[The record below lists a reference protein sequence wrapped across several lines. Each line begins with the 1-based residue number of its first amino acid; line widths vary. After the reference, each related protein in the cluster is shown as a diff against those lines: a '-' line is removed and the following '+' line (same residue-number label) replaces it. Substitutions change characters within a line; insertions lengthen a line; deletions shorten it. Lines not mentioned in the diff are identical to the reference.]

1 MVSRRDIWVLWVCA
15 SWFVAACD
23 GDGAGSEA
31 AVDVASSGSDAD
43 GSSLDANNDVMGSPD
58 SAAGG
63 DDVFQTDVGSE
74 NSDVGTEVTCP
85 EPTGVRPDAIA
96 EMQGVYDAKKK
107 RVVFFGGDTG
117 FPIQCTSNPNPVGD
131 LWSYDPQCNEWTL
144 LNNEPNP
151 GKRTRHSAVY
161 DSKRNRMVIFGGRVK
176 ENPEDTTYVLFND
189 VWALDLDTDS
199 WSKISTVGDA
209 PKARWSAAAIYDV
222 SGDRLIVSAGNI
234 GTSGTTYTPTAD
246 TWSLDFAT
254 STWTKW
260 DSTGPKARLFP
271 ASAYDAKRNTMVMFG
286 GTTAFFGPML
296 NDTWLLHLD
305 TLQWEQ
311 VHTGVVAAP
320 KKRFWAT
327 TLIPDGSDTMVLF
340 GGHDDEVLG
349 NRNDVWTFD
358 LTTQQWSMVTAGDQH
373 NPAAPAPGF
382 CDFPVNFVTMEENTP
397 ERRSGH
403 LAVMMADR
411 IVVVGGK
418 TDCGIVDD
426 VWALDTKDFSFELL
440 LEPTVGVACERFGI
454 EGCASLCL

>member
-1 MVSRRDIWVLWVCA
+1 MIRHLLWVVWGCGL
-15 SWFVAACD
+15 WLFVACD
-23 GDGAGSEA
+23 GDETSSKSTGDTGSMGSDTTGSGEDTNDVVDGDSDLAGS
-31 AVDVASSGSDAD
+31 
-43 GSSLDANNDVMGSPD
+43 
-58 SAAGG
+58 GG
-63 DDVFQTDVGSE
+63 
-74 NSDVGTEVTCP
+74 DVGTTDSGPDGSDDMTGSVTCS

-96 EMQGVYDAKKK
+96 EMQGVYDPKKN

-117 FPIQCTSNPNPVGD
+117 FPIQCNSNPNPVGD
-131 LWSYDPQCNEWTL
+131 LWAYDPQCNEWTL
-144 LNNEPNP
+144 LSNESNP

-161 DSKRNRMVIFGGRVK
+161 DSKRHQMLIFGGRFK
-176 ENPEDTTYVLFND
+176 EKPSDTTYTLFND
-189 VWALDLDTDS
+189 VWALDLSTDT
-199 WSKISTVGDA
+199 WSQVSTVGDA
-209 PKARWSAAAIYDV
+209 PKARWSAAAIYDAA
-222 SGDRLIVSAGNI
+222 GDRLIVSAGNI

-246 TWSLDFAT
+246 TWSLDLTT
-254 STWTKW
+254 SSWTKLET
-260 DSTGPKARLFP
+260 SGPKARLFP

-296 NDTWLLHLD
+296 NDTWVLHLD

-327 TLIPDGSDTMVLF
+327 TVIPDGADTMLLF

-358 LTTQQWSMVTAGDQH
+358 LDTQQWSMVTAGDQH

-382 CDFPVNFVTMEENTP
+382 CDFPVNFVIMEENTP

-403 LAVMMADR
+403 LAVMMDHR
-411 IVVVGGK
+411 VVLIGGK

-426 VWALDTKDFSFELL
+426 VWTLDANDFSFELL

-454 EGCASLCL
+454 EGCASFCL